1 MAASSPTG
9 TRRSCA
15 TTRSCARRTAA
26 TGRAVPSTSRTSTM
40 PDLLEPL
47 QYAFVQLALLAAVLV
62 ALVCASVG
70 VFVVLRGLAFL
81 GDAIAHAAF
90 PGVVIAFL
98 LKINIVIG
106 GSVAAVLSALA
117 IGAVARRSGLK
128 EDTAIG
134 VVFSGM
140 FALGIVLFSSIR
152 TYTGDLLGILFGDV
166 LGVATDQLVVGSVT
180 AAIVLVAL
188 WIIWRQLVFV
198 SFDPIGAAAAGL
210 NTLRYDTL
218 LLGLIGLA
226 IAVSVQI
233 VGVVLV
239 VAMLV
244 TPAATAR
251 LIAQDLRT
259 LVVVA
264 LLVAVGSSVAGIWLS
279 YYVNAASGGT
289 IVLVATTLFGVVWT
303 VRSVARSRV

>member
-1 MAASSPTG
+1 
-9 TRRSCA
+9 
-15 TTRSCARRTAA
+15 
-26 TGRAVPSTSRTSTM
+26 M
-40 PDLLEPL
+40 PDVLEPL
-47 QYAFVQLALLAAVLV
+47 QYAFVQRALLAAVLV

-98 LKINIVIG
+98 MKINIVIG
-106 GSVAAVLSALA
+106 GSIAAVVSALA

-140 FALGIVLFSSIR
+140 FAVGIVLFSSIR
-152 TYTGDLLGILFGDV
+152 TYTGDLLGVLFGDV
-166 LGVATDQLVVGSVT
+166 LGVAADQLVIAGLT
-180 AAIVLVAL
+180 AAVVLLMLGLV
-188 WIIWRQLVFV
+188 WRPLVFV

-251 LIAQDLRT
+251 LLAQDLRA
-259 LVVVA
+259 LVVTA
-264 LLVAVGSSVAGIWLS
+264 LVVAVGSSIAGIWLS

-289 IVLVATTLFGVVWT
+289 IVLVATAIFGLVWT
-303 VRSVARSRV
+303 GRSVMRSRVAAR

>member
-1 MAASSPTG
+1 
-9 TRRSCA
+9 
-15 TTRSCARRTAA
+15 
-26 TGRAVPSTSRTSTM
+26 M

-47 QYAFVQLALLAAVLV
+47 QYAFVQRALLAAVLV

-98 LKINIVIG
+98 MKINIVIG
-106 GSVAAVLSALA
+106 GSIAAVASALA

-140 FALGIVLFSSIR
+140 FAVGIVLFSSIR

-166 LGVATDQLVVGSVT
+166 LGVASDQLVLAAIT
-180 AAIVLVAL
+180 AAIVLVGL

-251 LIAQDLRT
+251 LLAQDLRA
-259 LVVVA
+259 LVVGA
-264 LLVAVGSSVAGIWLS
+264 LVVAVVSSIAGIWLS

-289 IVLVATTLFGVVWT
+289 IVLVATTLFALVW
-303 VRSVARSRV
+303 VARSVARGRIAAS

>member
-1 MAASSPTG
+1 M
-9 TRRSCA
+9 
-15 TTRSCARRTAA
+15 
-26 TGRAVPSTSRTSTM
+26 STM

-47 QYAFVQLALLAAVLV
+47 RYAFVQRALLAAVLV

-98 LKINIVIG
+98 MKINIVIG
-106 GSVAAVLSALA
+106 GSIAAVASALV

-140 FALGIVLFSSIR
+140 FAVGIVLFSSIR

-166 LGVATDQLVVGSVT
+166 LGVAADQLTLAAAT
-180 AAIVLVAL
+180 AAVVLVGL

-251 LIAQDLRT
+251 LLAQDLRA
-259 LVVVA
+259 LVVGA
-264 LLVAVGSSVAGIWLS
+264 LVVAVVSSIAGIWLS

-289 IVLVATTLFGVVWT
+289 IVLVATTLFGFVWIA
-303 VRSVARSRV
+303 RGVARGRVAAG

>member
-1 MAASSPTG
+1 
-9 TRRSCA
+9 
-15 TTRSCARRTAA
+15 
-26 TGRAVPSTSRTSTM
+26 M

-47 QYAFVQLALLAAVLV
+47 QYAFVQRALLAAVLV

-98 LKINIVIG
+98 MKINIVIG
-106 GSVAAVLSALA
+106 GSIAAVASALV
-117 IGAVARRSGLK
+117 IGAAALRSGLK

-140 FALGIVLFSSIR
+140 FAVGIVLFSSIR

-166 LGVATDQLVVGSVT
+166 LGVAADQLVLAAIT
-180 AAIVLVAL
+180 AAIVLVGL

-251 LIAQDLRT
+251 LLAQDLRA
-259 LVVVA
+259 LVVGA
-264 LLVAVGSSVAGIWLS
+264 LVVAVVSSIAGIWLS

-289 IVLVATTLFGVVWT
+289 IVLVATTLFALVWIA
-303 VRSVARSRV
+303 RSVAQGRIAAR